1 MIQIIFIYICKF
13 LLKLIGVSNT
23 KHLVLST
30 KGNCVSSFPS
40 NVINKF
46 RIKRKAQIKCLVL
59 ST

>member
-1 MIQIIFIYICKF
+1 MIYSS

-30 KGNCVSSFPS
+30 NGNCVSSFPS
-40 NVINKF
+40 NVINNL
-46 RIKRKAQIKCLVL
+46 RILRKAQIKCLVL